1 MSLQA
6 PITPLSIGR
15 SHTAGGYRDDDDDAA
30 GDNTDLDIGSPG
42 GSLPLLRAI
51 SPRQPELGA
60 IGVALFLFSA
70 VAGGP
75 YGIETAIQAAGAA
88 PTFVALIF
96 IAIFFC
102 ATQALIVAELA
113 SAYPTN
119 AGVITWSIVG
129 LGPAAGFVSAWIS
142 IAQSLVNM
150 PLYAVL
156 TANAINQAYPLSSWA
171 SLAVKASTVVIAG
184 AVNVVGVGAAERITG
199 VMVLLVQTPFI
210 ALPIV
215 WALNKHP
222 FTWTALEKSVPDW
235 TSNTGIF
242 LATVAWNM
250 QGWLN
255 FGSIAGEVKDPTRN
269 IPMGVG
275 VAVILV
281 LLNYVWPLIF
291 AVAIAPDFSKW
302 SSGYFV
308 EIAIEVAPGLGQW
321 AATAAVL
328 SCMSNFIP
336 VLAAASRQTQ
346 TAAAARML
354 PTSLARLLAR
364 DASRFRT
371 PVAAV
376 IINAVAAGALTA
388 FDFDTLVRLQ
398 LFLAITQLVI
408 VVAAFVALKWKSP
421 DARRTYAVPGRFMGA
436 CIVAI
441 PIFCIAVLVIAVNIT
456 TTWGEMLILFG
467 VIVLLCGSGIYWER
481 YIYDDII
488 LKRLLGSNLENHND
502 DDDDDEVINNQN
514 NIAAL
519 QVDHNNNTPSHQQPN
534 LTRSRLQSDEMPFIR
549 AKK

>member
-1 MSLQA
+1 MSLQTSLS
-6 PITPLSIGR
+6 PISIG
-15 SHTAGGYRDDDDDAA
+15 SSSGYRRA
-30 GDNTDLDIGSPG
+30 NTDEDFTSIQSPG

-60 IGVALFLFSA
+60 TGVALFLFSA

-88 PTFVALIF
+88 PTFVALVL
-96 IAIFFC
+96 IAVFFC

-156 TANAINQAYPLSSWA
+156 TANAINQAYPLSTWA
-171 SLAVKASTVVIAG
+171 SLAVKGTTVIIAAS
-184 AVNVVGVGAAERITG
+184 VNVVGVGAAERITG
-199 VMVLLVQTPFI
+199 VMVFLVQTPFI

-215 WALNKHP
+215 WALNKQP
-222 FTWTALEKSVPDW
+222 FTWTALEGTVPDW

-242 LATVAWNM
+242 VATVAWNM

-255 FGSIAGEVKDPTRN
+255 FGNIAGEVKDPARN
-269 IPMGVG
+269 IPLGVG
-275 VAVILV
+275 VAVFLV

-308 EIAIEVAPGLGQW
+308 EIAIQVAPGLGQW
-321 AATAAVL
+321 AAAAAAL

-354 PTSLARLLAR
+354 PKSLARLLAK
-364 DASRFRT
+364 DASRFQT

-376 IINAVAAGALTA
+376 VINAIGAGALTA

-398 LFLAITQLVI
+398 LFLAISQLVI
-408 VVAAFVALKWKSP
+408 VVAAFVALKWRLTEVRK
-421 DARRTYAVPGRFMGA
+421 TYAVPGRFVGA

-441 PIFCIAVLVIAVNIT
+441 PIFCIAAIVIAVNIT
-456 TTWGEMLILFG
+456 TTWVEMVVLF
-467 VIVLLCGSGIYWER
+467 VVMILLCIGGIYWER
-481 YIYDDII
+481 YVYDDVI
-488 LKRLLGSNLENHND
+488 LERLLGTNLESHHQND
-502 DDDDDEVINNQN
+502 DNDMYEADFDAPFN
-514 NIAAL
+514 AAASTGDRDIKGAHNSL
-519 QVDHNNNTPSHQQPN
+519 QQHQQPIQ
-534 LTRSRLQSDEMPFIR
+534 RIRLHSDELPFI
-549 AKK
+549 KTK